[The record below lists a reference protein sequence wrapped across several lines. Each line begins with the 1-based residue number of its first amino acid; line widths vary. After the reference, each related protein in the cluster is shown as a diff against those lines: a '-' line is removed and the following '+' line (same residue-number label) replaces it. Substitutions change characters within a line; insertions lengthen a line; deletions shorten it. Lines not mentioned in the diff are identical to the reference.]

1 MYTAIHMYMYIVY
14 VYKVRFEIKYFY
26 KNVLLFNNWFFLGG
40 GGVAYSIL
48 NTPPSNMKQIFFLPC
63 FASIPLISNVNYLC
77 WSASEY
83 IVCTLDSY
91 ACTIDDNYKDIKES

>member
-1 MYTAIHMYMYIVY
+1 M
-14 VYKVRFEIKYFY
+14 FY
-26 KNVLLFNNWFFLGG
+26 YLIIDFFLGG
-40 GGVAYSIL
+40 GGGVL
-48 NTPPSNMKQIFFLPC
+48 NSKYPPPPSNMKQIFFLPC
-63 FASIPLISNVNYLC
+63 FVSIPLISNVNYLC